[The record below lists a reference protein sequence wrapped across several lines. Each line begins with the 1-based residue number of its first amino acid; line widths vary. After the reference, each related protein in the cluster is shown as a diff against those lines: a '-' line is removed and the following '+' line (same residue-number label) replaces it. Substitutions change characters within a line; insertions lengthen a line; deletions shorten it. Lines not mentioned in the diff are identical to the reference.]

1 MEFIEKNTLYDAW
14 QNEKDAGKF
23 IEAFES
29 QYDIEE
35 IQRIV
40 ASCSSSEQAFKKL
53 CERYPSLD
61 YDQLKKNFDDLVRQ
75 MQEKQNPESEEV
87 LDIEDDDLEAVA
99 GGSFGSWLKKNWAG
113 IAVGGA
119 IMVASSAIGMP
130 MLGMTLA
137 PMAMQ
142 MTNSQVA
149 KKTTASDAELDKS
162 HTL

>member
-1 MEFIEKNTLYDAW
+1 MEFIEKNSLYDAW

-130 MLGMTLA
+130 MIGMALA

-142 MTNSQVA
+142 MTNSKVA

>member
-1 MEFIEKNTLYDAW
+1 MEIIDKKTLYDAW

-29 QYDIEE
+29 QFDIEE

-40 ASCSSSEQAFKKL
+40 ASCDSSEQAFKKL
-53 CERYPSLD
+53 CEKYPSLD
-61 YDQLKKNFDDLVRQ
+61 YAQLKKNFDDLVGQ

-119 IMVASSAIGMP
+119 IMVASTALGMP
-130 MLGMTLA
+130 MVGMALA
-137 PMAMQ
+137 PTAMQ
-142 MTNSQVA
+142 MTNAQVA